1 MFKKEKKIGNFGK
14 IYMIILISVLLFNLN
29 TVNAQVPAFPEAEGF
44 GAFSIG
50 GRGGRIIEVINLND
64 SGPGSLREAIQAT
77 GPRIIIF
84 KVAGYID
91 LESPIRLV
99 NPYVTIAGQTAP
111 GDGICLR
118 MKPGNS
124 EGIRGLIYVPNSAD
138 NLHDVIIRY
147 LKFRQGWSLTYKN
160 NGGPRPLNV
169 YFRRGYD
176 VIVDHISSQWTRDN
190 LFTISLSSEA
200 EIADSIYNFS
210 IQNSLF
216 GESEE
221 GHSTGMNIQ
230 GGSNASIGE
239 CYYTG
244 NLVKDVSVHKNLFTG
259 TDHRNPRVNTNKVK
273 VINNVIYNWGNRVGE
288 SAHNVKVD
296 FINNYYKAGPQT
308 TDNIYYQRLLH
319 EEWGDDCELGSIYM
333 SGNIMAPHHLTPSDP
348 YEFYQMSKTGYPLL
362 ENKYKRYALLEK
374 AEKPVKILSVYDAY
388 DTVLEDVGDNARLDD
403 NGNLIRNSDSID
415 LRMIN
420 DVKNG
425 TGFDH
430 EINESDWNNGIVS
443 FPVMDSGVTYIDS
456 DNDGMADEWEMN
468 KFGDL
473 NTAKY
478 DDTNKTDNDS
488 DGYYDLEEFLNG
500 SDPTVP
506 YGIRAD
512 VNQDSFVDSLDYMLV
527 LKNSLDFDMSGTN
540 WYSSTITG
548 DVNCDNLSNSTDAML
563 ILRKSLGLDM
573 SGTHWC
579 VQ

>member
-1 MFKKEKKIGNFGK
+1 
-14 IYMIILISVLLFNLN
+14 
-29 TVNAQVPAFPEAEGF
+29 
-44 GAFSIG
+44 
-50 GRGGRIIEVINLND
+50 
-64 SGPGSLREAIQAT
+64 
-77 GPRIIIF
+77 
-84 KVAGYID
+84 
-91 LESPIRLV
+91 
-99 NPYVTIAGQTAP
+99 
-111 GDGICLR
+111 
-118 MKPGNS
+118 
-124 EGIRGLIYVPNSAD
+124 
-138 NLHDVIIRY
+138 
-147 LKFRQGWSLTYKN
+147 
-160 NGGPRPLNV
+160 
-169 YFRRGYD
+169 
-176 VIVDHISSQWTRDN
+176 
-190 LFTISLSSEA
+190 
-200 EIADSIYNFS
+200 
-210 IQNSLF
+210 
-216 GESEE
+216 
-221 GHSTGMNIQ
+221 
-230 GGSNASIGE
+230 
-239 CYYTG
+239 
-244 NLVKDVSVHKNLFTG
+244 
-259 TDHRNPRVNTNKVK
+259 
-273 VINNVIYNWGNRVGE
+273 
-288 SAHNVKVD
+288 
-296 FINNYYKAGPQT
+296 
-308 TDNIYYQRLLH
+308 
-319 EEWGDDCELGSIYM
+319 
-333 SGNIMAPHHLTPSDP
+333 
-348 YEFYQMSKTGYPLL
+348 L

-374 AEKPVKILSVYDAY
+374 AQKPVKILSVYDAY